1 MKKKNILSQHFLV
14 LMLLA
19 AIAPTYAD
27 DNGQPKIHGKTYGE
41 WSAKWWQW
49 LRSIPAQSNPLLD
62 SGQVDCRIRQSGPVV
77 FLAGTTGG
85 DPVVRECTVPNGKE
99 LFFSPMNFM
108 FYNDPADPPPP
119 LTEAEKRE
127 TLDGVLT
134 DTDGASDVFGGS
146 RACNLTTSVDGVP
159 TVFSAIATARTQS
172 PAFRIEIGDDDVFGG
187 TAGTVDE
194 AAVSDGFW
202 VMLRLPKGKHTL
214 HVQGA
219 LCDLNN
225 QPIAGFQQDYTYTL
239 HVK

>member
-1 MKKKNILSQHFLV
+1 MKKKNCVIELLLV

-19 AIAPTYAD
+19 AITPTYAD

-41 WSAKWWQW
+41 WSAQWWQW
-49 LRSIPAQSNPLLD
+49 LRSIPAQSNPLLG
-62 SGQVDCRIRQSGPVV
+62 SGQVDCHIGQSGPVV

-85 DPVVRECTVPNGKE
+85 APVVRECTVPQGKE

-108 FYNDPADPPPP
+108 YHNEPGDNSS
-119 LTEAEKRE
+119 EAQKRE
-127 TLDGVLT
+127 ILDGVLT
-134 DTDGASDVFGGS
+134 DTDGASDGFGGS
-146 RACNLTTSVDGVP
+146 RACNLATSVDSVP
-159 TVFSAIATARTQS
+159 TLFSAIAIARTQS
-172 PAFRIEIGDDDVFGG
+172 PAFRIVIGDDDVFGG
-187 TAGTVDE
+187 TAGTVDK

-202 VMLRLPKGKHTL
+202 VMLRLPKGEHTL

-239 HVK
+239 HVE